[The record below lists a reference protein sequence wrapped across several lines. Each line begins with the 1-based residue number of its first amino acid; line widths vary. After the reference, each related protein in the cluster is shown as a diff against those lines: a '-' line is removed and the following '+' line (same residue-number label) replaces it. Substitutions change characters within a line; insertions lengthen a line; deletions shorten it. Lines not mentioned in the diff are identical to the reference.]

1 MPVCPRA
8 LKNLVIHSSFHD
20 MVVDERIRL
29 LFPRILGF
37 VAIGTVMG
45 AGYGYEAS
53 IAAGAGLRGLIRG
66 ALTGM
71 LIGVAVSSLSVFVLQ
86 APGTRLARASFMVT
100 VAVRALVY
108 LVIFLA
114 AIAVGQLLVPNHP
127 PDRPV
132 SISGNDVL
140 FCFGATFVVSFLFE
154 VNSLLGPNV
163 LLSFVTGRYHR
174 PQVEQ
179 RVFLIMDMKNSTA
192 AAERLGEVDFHRL
205 LNRLVTDLS
214 GPIALHDG
222 QIHKYVGDELIATWP
237 LARGL
242 KDATCVRAC
251 FAALA
256 RLVARGADYEREFG
270 AMPQVRASLHCGPV
284 VVGEMG
290 SVKKEIAL
298 LGDTLNTAARLV
310 DACRDSG
317 DQVIA
322 SADLLD
328 RLVLPQGVAARSLGL
343 TRLRGKEQPVG
354 LCALARP

>member
-1 MPVCPRA
+1 
-8 LKNLVIHSSFHD
+8 

-29 LFPRILGF
+29 LFPRILSF
-37 VAIGTVMG
+37 VAIGAAIG
-45 AGYGYEAS
+45 AGYGFETS
-53 IAAGAGLRGLIRG
+53 IATAAGLRGLIRG
-66 ALTGM
+66 ALAGA
-71 LIGVAVSSLSVFVLQ
+71 LIGAAVSALSAFVLQ
-86 APGTRLARASFMVT
+86 APNTRRAPFVVT
-100 VAVRALVY
+100 VVVRSLAY

-114 AIAVGQLLVPNHP
+114 AIAIAQFLVPNHP
-127 PDRPV
+127 PERPV
-132 SISGNDVL
+132 SISRDDVL

-154 VNSLLGPNV
+154 VNSLLGQNV

-174 PQVEQ
+174 PRVEQ
-179 RVFLIMDMKNSTA
+179 RVFLIMDLKNSTS

-205 LNRLVTDLS
+205 LNRLMTDLS
-214 GPIALHDG
+214 GPIVLRDG

-256 RLVARGADYEREFG
+256 RLVAHGADYEREFG
-270 AMPQVRASLHCGPV
+270 STAQVRASLHCGPV

-317 DQVIA
+317 ESVIA

-328 RLVLPQGVAARSLGL
+328 RLVLPPGVVARSLGL
-343 TRLRGKEQPVG
+343 IRLRGKEQAIG
-354 LCALARP
+354 LCALTRAVADTHLVAL

>member
-1 MPVCPRA
+1 MA
-8 LKNLVIHSSFHD
+8 
-20 MVVDERIRL
+20 VDERIRL
-29 LFPRILGF
+29 LFPRILSF
-37 VAIGTVMG
+37 VVIGAALG
-45 AGYGYEAS
+45 AGYGYETS
-53 IAAGAGLRGLIRG
+53 IAAAAGLRGLIRG
-66 ALTGM
+66 ALTGV
-71 LIGVAVSSLSVFVLQ
+71 LIGIAVSSLGAFVLQ

-100 VAVRALVY
+100 VAVQSLVY
-108 LVIFLA
+108 LVVFLA
-114 AIAVGQLLVPNHP
+114 AIAIGQFLVPNHP
-127 PDRPV
+127 PARPV
-132 SISGNDVL
+132 SISGDDVL

-154 VNSLLGPNV
+154 VNSLLGQNV

-179 RVFLIMDMKNSTA
+179 RVFLIIDMKNSTA

-214 GPIALHDG
+214 GPIVLRGG

-251 FAALA
+251 LAALA
-256 RLVARGADYEREFG
+256 RLVAGGADYEREFG
-270 AMPQVRASLHCGPV
+270 TAAQVRASLHCGPV

-298 LGDTLNTAARLV
+298 LGDALNTAARLLDV
-310 DACRDSG
+310 CRDSG
-317 DQVIA
+317 ESVIA

-328 RLVLPQGVAARSLGL
+328 GLVLPPGVSARSLGL
-343 TRLRGKEQPVG
+343 IRLRGKEQAIR
-354 LCALARP
+354 LCVLTQRTPDSCLAAL

>member
-1 MPVCPRA
+1 
-8 LKNLVIHSSFHD
+8 

-29 LFPRILGF
+29 VFPRIMGF
-37 VAIGTVMG
+37 VVIAAAIG
-45 AGYGYEAS
+45 AGYGYETS

-66 ALTGM
+66 VLTGG
-71 LIGVAVSSLSVFVLQ
+71 LIGGAVTSLRIFVLQ
-86 APGTRLARASFMVT
+86 APGTRLAGASFMVT
-100 VAVRALVY
+100 VAVRSLLY
-108 LVIFLA
+108 LVVFLA
-114 AIAVGQLLVPNHP
+114 AIAIGQLLLPLHP
-127 PDRPV
+127 PARSV
-132 SISGNDVL
+132 SISRDDVL

-154 VNSLLGPNV
+154 VNSLLGQNV

-174 PQVEQ
+174 PRVEQ

-205 LNRLVTDLS
+205 VNRLVTDLS
-214 GPIALHDG
+214 GPIVLRDG

-256 RLVARGADYEREFG
+256 RLVAHGADYEREFG
-270 AMPQVRASLHCGPV
+270 ETVQVRASLHCGPV

-317 DQVIA
+317 ESVIA
-322 SADLLD
+322 SANLLD
-328 RLVLPQGVAARSLGL
+328 RLVLPPGIAARSLGVI
-343 TRLRGKEQPVG
+343 RLRGKEQAIG
-354 LCALARP
+354 LCVLAQATPDMAL

>member
-1 MPVCPRA
+1 
-8 LKNLVIHSSFHD
+8 

-29 LFPRILGF
+29 VIPRILSF
-37 VAIGTVMG
+37 VVIGAVIG
-45 AGYGYEAS
+45 AGYGYRTS
-53 IAAGAGLRGLIRG
+53 IADAAGLRGLIRG
-66 ALTGM
+66 ALAGA
-71 LIGVAVSSLSVFVLQ
+71 LISAAVSSLSAFVLQ
-86 APGTRLARASFMVT
+86 APGTRLARSSFMVT
-100 VAVRALVY
+100 VAIRSLAY
-108 LVIFLA
+108 LVVFVA
-114 AIAVGQLLVPNHP
+114 GIAVGQFLVPIHP
-127 PDRPV
+127 PASPV
-132 SISGNDVL
+132 SISRNDIL
-140 FCFGATFVVSFLFE
+140 FCFGVTFVVSFLFE
-154 VNSLLGPNV
+154 VNSLLGQDV

-174 PQVEQ
+174 PRVEQ

-214 GPIALHDG
+214 RPIVLRDG

-251 FAALA
+251 FAAFA
-256 RLVARGADYEREFG
+256 RLIEHGADYERDFG
-270 AMPQVRASLHCGPV
+270 TTAQIRASLHCGAV

-317 DQVIA
+317 ESVIA

-328 RLVLPQGVAARSLGL
+328 RLVLPPGVAARSLGL
-343 TRLRGKEQPVG
+343 IQLRGKEHAIG
-354 LCALARP
+354 LCALVQVTPDARRVVL

>member
-1 MPVCPRA
+1 
-8 LKNLVIHSSFHD
+8 

-29 LFPRILGF
+29 AIPRILNF
-37 VAIGTVMG
+37 VVIGAVIG
-45 AGYGYEAS
+45 AGYGFKTS
-53 IAAGAGLRGLIRG
+53 IADAAGLRGLIRG
-66 ALTGM
+66 ALTGV
-71 LIGVAVSSLSVFVLQ
+71 LIGAAVSSLSAFVLQ
-86 APGTRLARASFMVT
+86 APGARLARSSFMVT
-100 VAVRALVY
+100 VAVRSLVY
-108 LVIFLA
+108 LVVFVA
-114 AIAVGQLLVPNHP
+114 AIAVGQFLVPNHP
-127 PDRPV
+127 PARPV
-132 SISGNDVL
+132 SISRDDIL
-140 FCFGATFVVSFLFE
+140 FCFGVTFLVSFLFE
-154 VNSLLGPNV
+154 VNSLLGQDV

-214 GPIALHDG
+214 RPIVLRDG

-251 FAALA
+251 FAALG
-256 RLVARGADYEREFG
+256 RLVAHGADYERDFG
-270 AMPQVRASLHCGPV
+270 TKAQVRASLHCGPV

-317 DQVIA
+317 ESVIA

-328 RLVLPQGVAARSLGL
+328 RLVLPPGVAARSLGL
-343 TRLRGKEQPVG
+343 IQLRGKEQAIG
-354 LCALARP
+354 LCALVPGDA